1 MLRRILDRLGLHRS
15 SRQQPRSPSRFP
27 SPTRTAPRKQRTSEP
42 VPPPGPGAAQ
52 RWTQRLT
59 FEYAPK
65 DDDKPDPGEIVW
77 TWVPYEENPKI
88 GKDRPVVVM
97 STIRPGLLGVV
108 PLSSQPHH
116 GDPRW
121 LVIGSGAWDPQR
133 RTSAVRLDFVLAV
146 SDEAVRR
153 EGSALD
159 RYRFAEIA
167 DALQARHGW

>member
-1 MLRRILDRLGLHRS
+1 
-15 SRQQPRSPSRFP
+15 
-27 SPTRTAPRKQRTSEP
+27 
-42 VPPPGPGAAQ
+42 
-52 RWTQRLT
+52 
-59 FEYAPK
+59 
-65 DDDKPDPGEIVW
+65 VW
-77 TWVPYEENPKI
+77 TWVPYEEDPAI

-108 PLSSQPHH
+108 PLSSQPHA

-121 LVIGSGAWDPQR
+121 LVIGSGAWDPRR

-159 RYRFAEIA
+159 RHRFAEIA
-167 DALQARHGW
+167 AALRACHHWS